1 MHCMHMHVC
10 TTYTT
15 DRPSKQQLTQPGRT
29 PPEELERARTTKPPA
44 IHERFFPCGWN
55 RFSCAELP
63 PVWNVNPNLA
73 VVNTTAA
80 AAAAVAAATTAVVA
94 ATIVIVAAL
103 PDVHRRHPDAR
114 GGSASR
120 GGEPRIRPPA
130 ARDGSGLQRWQPQ
143 SASPLAAR
151 IRPPRRR

>member
-10 TTYTT
+10 TTCTT

-55 RFSCAELP
+55 RFLCAELP

-73 VVNTTAA
+73 VVNTTPPPAA
-80 AAAAVAAATTAVVA
+80 AAHHRRRRRHHHHRRRLLDVHAHPAVAGDDPPSAV
-94 ATIVIVAAL
+94 
-103 PDVHRRHPDAR
+103 
-114 GGSASR
+114 
-120 GGEPRIRPPA
+120 
-130 ARDGSGLQRWQPQ
+130 
-143 SASPLAAR
+143 AAR
-151 IRPPRRR
+151 IRLGADDLPPRRQTIRLSACGDGSASHAGR